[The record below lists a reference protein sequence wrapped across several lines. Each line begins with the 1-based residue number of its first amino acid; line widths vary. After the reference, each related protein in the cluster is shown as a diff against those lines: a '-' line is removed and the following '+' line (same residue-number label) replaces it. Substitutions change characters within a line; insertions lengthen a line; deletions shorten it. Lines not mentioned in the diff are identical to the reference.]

1 MNFSKTF
8 PKMSYQMR
16 QRASRTVRYGIS
28 CITFKR
34 MQRSLSS
41 INLKNTTAASLPTAW
56 AWARPSPH
64 LRSSSITRT
73 GIKPFLCFARKS
85 LPILRRSLFQ
95 KRETP
100 LLLIRSSA
108 HLPRR
113 VASCVDCGTE
123 GVFAQRY
130 LGEDH
135 RLAPGMGRSDLYNG
149 EIPPNC
155 SYKRLLRIT
164 PPAAHRRS
172 CFGA

>member
-1 MNFSKTF
+1 MKY
-8 PKMSYQMR
+8 M
-16 QRASRTVRYGIS
+16 
-28 CITFKR
+28 
-34 MQRSLSS
+34 
-41 INLKNTTAASLPTAW
+41 
-56 AWARPSPH
+56 
-64 LRSSSITRT
+64 
-73 GIKPFLCFARKS
+73 
-85 LPILRRSLFQ
+85 PILRRSLFQ

-113 VASCVDCGTE
+113 VAGCVDCGTE
-123 GVFAQRY
+123 GVFVQRY

-164 PPAAHRRS
+164 PPCGAQAELLWRLSGKQPPAMLVRIESFKWRCQYHIVFAPKYRRQEIYGKLKS
-172 CFGA
+172 DIGTIL